1 MASSVVKS
9 HFNTITRTEI
19 IEFFVENI
27 YKNQ

>member
-9 HFNTITRTEI
+9 HFNNITRTEI